1 MHADDVC
8 GYSRCTVVQT
18 QTVFWTG
25 VLSDPLTYMMADD
38 ASTHMMME
46 SSTMMMNNNVDDSS
60 DSSAVTGKCTCT
72 FVGIETIRLKFE
84 ACG

>member
-8 GYSRCTVVQT
+8 DYSRCTVVQT

-25 VLSDPLTYMMADD
+25 VLSDPLTYMMAND

-46 SSTMMMNNNVDDSS
+46 SSTMMMNNEDDSS
-60 DSSAVTGKCTCT
+60 DSSAVSGKYACTLVGVDT
-72 FVGIETIRLKFE
+72 FEV
-84 ACG
+84 